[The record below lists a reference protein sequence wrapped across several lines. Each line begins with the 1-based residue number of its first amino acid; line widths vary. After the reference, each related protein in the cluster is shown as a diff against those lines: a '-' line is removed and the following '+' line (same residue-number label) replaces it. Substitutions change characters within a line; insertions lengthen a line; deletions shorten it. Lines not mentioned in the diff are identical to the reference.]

1 MSVDNVSCCHSASL
15 EHSRRLAA
23 ELVPDRAL
31 QQALHQAGEDVG
43 EVDLAKGSEEDIMT
57 DTHTQG

>member
-43 EVDLAKGSEEDIMT
+43 EVDLAKGSEED
-57 DTHTQG
+57 